1 MDDQSYL
8 YLKKKI
14 LKLTNIDLDSY
25 KNEQMRRRLNS
36 FLAVNGVENIV
47 DYGYKLERDP
57 DTLEQLQAFLTIN
70 VSEFLRDAPLFERLK
85 TFILPQL
92 LKNSR
97 RLNIWSAG
105 CSHGAEPY
113 SIAML
118 LESISPYLNHRI
130 LATDLDEGALK
141 QAKAG
146 GPYSPAEVRN
156 IPPWLILKHF
166 TSSSGSYMLSE
177 KIRQKVEFRCQ
188 NLLCDEFESGFDLII
203 CRNVTIYF
211 TEEANK
217 RLKQKFCHSLKE
229 GGVLF
234 IGSTEVMFNSQSIGL
249 KELES
254 CFYQKM
260 AASNLPRIGARAG
273 AALRA

>member
-14 LKLTNIDLDSY
+14 LKLTNIDLDGY
-25 KNEQMRRRLNS
+25 KSEQMRRRLNS
-36 FLAVNGVENIV
+36 FMAVNGVENIV
-47 DYGYKLERDP
+47 DYGYKLERDT
-57 DTLEQLQAFLTIN
+57 DTLEQLRAFLTIN
-70 VSEFLRDAPLFERLK
+70 VSEFFRDLNMFERLK
-85 TFILPQL
+85 TSILPQL

-118 LESISPYLNHRI
+118 LESISPFTNHRI
-130 LATDLDEGALK
+130 LATDVDEGALK
-141 QAKAG
+141 QARAG
-146 GPYSPAEVRN
+146 GPYTPAEVKNVPRG
-156 IPPWLILKHF
+156 LILKNF
-166 TSSSGSYMLSE
+166 TFSSGSYMLSE
-177 KIRQKVEFRCQ
+177 KIKQKVEFRCQ
-188 NLLCDEFESGFDLII
+188 NLLCDEFETGFDLIL

-234 IGSTEVMFNSQSIGL
+234 IGSTEVMFNSRSIGL
-249 KELES
+249 QELET
-254 CFYQKM
+254 CFYQKL
-260 AASNLPRIGARAG
+260 AASNSPGIGARAG
-273 AALRA
+273 VALRA

>member
-25 KNEQMRRRLNS
+25 KSEQMRRRLNS
-36 FLAVNGVENIV
+36 FLVVNGVDNIA
-47 DYGYKLERDP
+47 DYGFRLESNPVMLEKLKD
-57 DTLEQLQAFLTIN
+57 FLTIN
-70 VSEFLRDAPLFERLK
+70 VSEFFRDAPLFERLK

-130 LATDLDEGALK
+130 LATDLDEGALI
-141 QAKAG
+141 QARAG
-146 GPYSPAEVRN
+146 GPYSPAEVKN
-156 IPPWLILKHF
+156 TPSGFILKHF
-166 TSSSGSYMLSE
+166 TLSAGNYTLNE
-177 KIRQKVEFRCQ
+177 KIRQKIEFRCQ
-188 NLLCDEFESGFDLII
+188 NLLCDEFESGFDLIM

-234 IGSTEVMFNSQSIGL
+234 IGSTEVMFNSQSIGF
-249 KELES
+249 KELET

-260 AASNLPRIGARAG
+260 LAGNLQGIGVRAG
-273 AALRA
+273 VALRA